1 MNYSNEFLYSYAREH
16 FHYEVLMFIVSKK
29 ISNQSPP
36 NSFQMNAMVEVCV
49 LHLRNLI
56 DFFYPNKIESDDIV
70 ATHYISDWNLQRP
83 PISQILEGARQRANK
98 EMAHLTTK
106 RISGAPPEK
115 NWDFN
120 LISIEL
126 KKVIEIFIKNA
137 DLSKIDDYT
146 ISELQKI

>member
-1 MNYSNEFLYSYAREH
+1 MNHNNEFLCSYAHEH
-16 FHYEVLMFIVSKK
+16 LHYEVRMFI
-29 ISNQSPP
+29 ISREIANQSLPG
-36 NSFQMNAMVEVCV
+36 SFQMNAMVEVCV

-56 DFFYPNKIESDDIV
+56 DFFFPNRIEPDDIMAV
-70 ATHYISDWNLQRP
+70 HYINDWNTKRL
-83 PISQILEGARQRANK
+83 PISKTLEDARQRAHK
-98 EMAHLTTK
+98 EMAHLTLK

-126 KKVIEIFIKNA
+126 KKVIEIFINNA